1 MVIHILAR
9 ETKGEN
15 FTFLKSAS
23 RNCSL
28 WESFIWCYS
37 WVLPA
42 QLSQQ
47 YVSQKRLCLLHMSA
61 NLRKSERRMLRW
73 KFSNN
78 EASDVCYEKVF
89 LQLTQSKRSP
99 LHHSDVPKTIHLTCY
114 RFMSKIKSV
123 LSYAGPQHSGSPE
136 LLKYFVRKCCKWKHI
151 GEDQHNLITSLT
163 FRISKTT
170 SLTVLKW
177 YHLKLVMEKDLV
189 RVKNVF
195 SSIIVI

>member
-1 MVIHILAR
+1 MSHRNVCVCCICQPTWGNL
-9 ETKGEN
+9 KGGCSGEN
-15 FTFLKSAS
+15 LATMKLQMFVMRKY
-23 RNCSL
+23 
-28 WESFIWCYS
+28 SFS
-37 WVLPA
+37 WPKA
-42 QLSQQ
+42 
-47 YVSQKRLCLLHMSA
+47 KGHLCIIPM
-61 NLRKSERRMLRW
+61 
-73 KFSNN
+73 F
-78 EASDVCYEKVF
+78 
-89 LQLTQSKRSP
+89 P
-99 LHHSDVPKTIHLTCY
+99 CY

-151 GEDQHNLITSLT
+151 GENQHNLITSLT